1 MEPKNIRYPQL
12 DDTDRLLLSLLSS
25 NGRMTNAELAQAAD
39 IAPSTCLARVRGLVS
54 SGVIKGFS
62 AEVVPAALGLELEAL
77 IAVTLRAGARSNLAT
92 FMKQMKERHQVVQVF
107 FLGGNEDF
115 IVHVAVKNSD
125 ELREFVL
132 EQLSNNASVA
142 NTRTNLVFDHFHK
155 GPLG

>member
-12 DDTDRLLLSLLSS
+12 DATDRLLLELLSS
-25 NGRMTNAELAQAAD
+25 NGRMTNAELAQAAE
-39 IAPSTCLARVRGLVS
+39 IAPSTCLARVRSLVS

-62 AEVVPAALGLELEAL
+62 AEVAPAALGLELEAL
-77 IAVTLRAGARSNLAT
+77 ISVTLRAGARSNLAT
-92 FMKQMKERHQVVQVF
+92 FMKQMKEHHQVVQVF